1 MVLVPSD
8 LARLLLRKGVG
19 SMTSD
24 RAVCSKCNR
33 TPLAGELLHVL
44 ESERAVCSLCLREL
58 PEAEQ
63 NPVRS
68 ERVHASARHLAVVP
82 RAA

>member
-1 MVLVPSD
+1 LDLGSLLV
-8 LARLLLRKGVG
+8 RKSVG

-24 RAVCSKCNR
+24 RAVCSKCRR
-33 TPLAGELLHVL
+33 TPLAGELLHEL
-44 ESERAVCSLCLREL
+44 ESERVVCSLCLRKL
-58 PEAEQ
+58 PAAEQ

-68 ERVHASARHLAVVP
+68 ERVHVSQRPLAVVP

>member
-1 MVLVPSD
+1 MI
-8 LARLLLRKGVG
+8 LRKSLG
-19 SMTSD
+19 SMSSD
-24 RAVCSKCNR
+24 RADCSKCRR

-44 ESERAVCSLCLREL
+44 ESGRSVCSLCLREL
-58 PEAEQ
+58 PATEQ

-68 ERVHASARHLAVVP
+68 ERVHASERPLAVAP